1 MKPAVAATRPDR
13 DALEEGGP
21 ARRELPGGPG
31 VLVFTTLFPNPAQPR
46 LGVFVRDRV
55 AAVAAHCPTRVVAP
69 VQSPFGRWL
78 RKGPSAPVPVREC
91 QAGLDVYHPRF
102 TTMPGVGRFADGFLL
117 YVQTVAQAVRLRKA
131 FAFQLI
137 DAHYAFPDGTAA
149 VLLGRHFRVPVCITV
164 RGGDLDLLP
173 RYRMRRG
180 VIAWTLRHADKVVAV
195 SQHLAH
201 KAGELGAEQPRVCVV
216 PNGIDTSTFSPVD
229 QREARRRTG
238 IPEAMRL
245 LLCVG
250 NLTPEKGQHVVVEA
264 LARLAANGPGAPHLV
279 VIGNDQWGG
288 GEYGPEVERR
298 VQQLGLGERVR
309 LIGSRPQT
317 ELAMWYNAADLLVLP
332 TFREGCPNVVREAL
346 ACGLPVVASRVG
358 GVPELISTDDVGLL
372 TDPGDVESLAGAIT
386 TALQRRWNRS
396 AIAGIG
402 RRRTWPSVGA
412 IVADEFRTLVQRT
425 GESGVARWAVRRRLV
440 D

>member
-1 MKPAVAATRPDR
+1 MEPAVAATRPDL
-13 DALEEGGP
+13 DALAGSP
-21 ARRELPGGPG
+21 ARRELPDGPR

-78 RKGPSAPVPVREC
+78 RKGPSARVPVREC

-102 TTMPGVGRFADGFLL
+102 TTTPGVGRFADGFLL
-117 YVQTVAQAVRLRKA
+117 YLQTLAQTVRLRKE
-131 FAFQLI
+131 FAFDLI

-173 RYRMRRG
+173 RYRMRRR
-180 VIAWTLRHADKVVAV
+180 VISWTLRHAGKLLAV
-195 SQHLAH
+195 SQHLASR
-201 KAGELGAEQPRVCVV
+201 AEELGADQTRVRVV
-216 PNGIDTSTFSPVD
+216 PNGIDASTFSPVD

-238 IPEAMRL
+238 IPETMRL
-245 LLCVG
+245 LVCVG
-250 NLTPEKGQHVVVEA
+250 NLTPEKGQHIVVEA

-279 VIGNDQWGG
+279 LIGNDQWGA
-288 GEYGPEVERR
+288 GEYGPQVERR
-298 VQQLGLGERVR
+298 VQQLGMSDRVR

-317 ELAMWYNAADLLVLP
+317 ELALWYSAADLLVLP

-346 ACGLPVVASRVG
+346 SCGLPVVASRVG
-358 GVPELISTDDVGLL
+358 GVPELISSDDVGLL
-372 TDPGDVESLAGAIT
+372 VDAGDVESLAAAIT
-386 TALQRRWNRS
+386 TGLQRRWSRTTIA
-396 AIAGIG
+396 AIGG
-402 RRRTWPSVGA
+402 RRTWPSVGA
-412 IVADEFRTLVQRT
+412 IVAGELRELVRPNAE
-425 GESGVARWAVRRRLV
+425 GRSGAVGTARRLV
-440 D
+440 G